1 MHYLTVQDI
10 IWIHLQITNK
20 QGKFSFDKL
29 EEAASYQYAYGKSH
43 DVVSQAARF
52 FRGFSIL
59 NPFESGNSAVGFVSG
74 IVFLELNGLS
84 FNPKEKDL
92 AQWHMRAIDSSTSK
106 TAIESGTEAAH
117 EGHQMSA
124 REVTKLVLE
133 RYEITIP
140 KLLK

>member
-10 IWIHLQITNK
+10 IWIQLQITNK
-20 QGKFSFDKL
+20 QGKFSFAKL

-43 DVVSQAARF
+43 DVMSQAARF

-59 NPFESGNSAVGFVSG
+59 NPFESGNSAVGLVSG

-84 FNPKEKDL
+84 FCPKEKDL
-92 AQWHMRAIDSSTSK
+92 TQWYMRAIDSSTSK

-117 EGHQMSA
+117 DGHHMST
-124 REVTKLVLE
+124 RELTKSVLE
-133 RYEITIP
+133 RYETTIQ